1 MLSKMNNSTK
11 DWYDHL
17 HKSPLTPPDN
27 VFGIV
32 WPILYTLMLIS
43 LILLIINRTRNTPL
57 MIKCYVA
64 FGIQLVFNIL
74 WPIIFFGQRQIHW
87 GLVDLILTDIFTIMT
102 IYFFQKVFPI
112 SAYLLIPYMLWIS
125 FATYLNLYIVIKN

>member
-1 MLSKMNNSTK
+1 MLTKMNNSTK
-11 DWYDHL
+11 DWYDHI
-17 HKSPLTPPDN
+17 HKSPLTPPSN

-43 LILLIINRTRNTPL
+43 LVLLIMNRTRNTPL
-57 MIKCYVA
+57 MTKCYVA
-64 FGIQLVFNIL
+64 FGLQLVFNIL
-74 WPIIFFGQRQIHW
+74 WPIIFFDKREIHW
-87 GLVDLILTDIFTIMT
+87 GLADLILTDIFTIVT
-102 IYFFQKVFPI
+102 IYFFHKVYPI

>member
-1 MLSKMNNSTK
+1 MLTKMNNSTK

-43 LILLIINRTRNTPL
+43 LVLLIINRTRNTPL
-57 MIKCYVA
+57 MIRCYVV
-64 FGIQLVFNIL
+64 FGLQLIFNIL
-74 WPIIFFGQRQIHW
+74 WPIIFFGQRQIRW
-87 GLVDLILTDIFTIMT
+87 GLADLILTDIFTIVT
-102 IYFFQKVFPI
+102 IYFFYKVYPI
-112 SAYLLIPYMLWIS
+112 SAYLLIPYVLWIL